1 MAIFSGTTLVATVSL
16 LHLTLAYFFLTSP
29 TTIADQ
35 ALVYILG
42 ESMGLPHSR
51 GFDIPSAP
59 LALVSALLL
68 YIGVSDLVSLSM
80 PEDISVLYYW
90 GSQAPVRFFFSL
102 FGVVYSF
109 LFSASSPLYGGTSN
123 RGHMAHPSAHVHNP
137 QYVPATWGGEGFKNR
152 VLFSFMFVEAAFWF
166 WVWVT
171 LREERHEV
179 VRRHR
184 RDVHE
189 HYE

>member
-16 LHLTLAYFFLTSP
+16 LHLTQAYFFLVSP
-29 TTIADQ
+29 AMIADQ

-51 GFDIPSAP
+51 GFDMPSAP
-59 LALVSALLL
+59 LALASALML

-102 FGVVYSF
+102 LGVVYSF
-109 LFSASSPLYGGTSN
+109 LFSASSPLYRGTSN
-123 RGHMAHPSAHVHNP
+123 RGRMAHPSAHVQNP
-137 QYVPATWGGEGFKNR
+137 HYVPATWGGEGFKNR
-152 VLFSFMFVEAAFWF
+152 VLFSVMFVEAAFWF
-166 WVWVT
+166 WIWVT

-189 HYE
+189 HDE